1 MNTMGTSDERYIFL
15 GGLTLKEWFDSP
27 EGEASVRDLKETRE
41 RDRRFKQRFAERV
54 KSMAVEEQDRW
65 MAKISASTKR
75 RLEAEVGEFIS
86 ENGVKIGEAEC
97 GDIFQYN
104 HWKAIQIL
112 GCYRFEYTDK
122 EAHEYGHDVFYEI
135 KLMHVWDSPTMC
147 IDGVPVCVDNAY
159 FKTRYEAN
167 KYGEWFVLESKKR
180 YEGISGF
187 IKGEYKIKKI
197 KLSTIEV
204 KINQTKENWRETL

>member
-1 MNTMGTSDERYIFL
+1 MGTSDKRYSFL
-15 GGLTLKEWFDSP
+15 GGLTLEEWFDSP
-27 EGEASVRDLKETRE
+27 EGEASVRDLKETME

-54 KSMAVEEQDRW
+54 KSMTVEEQDRW
-65 MAKISASTKR
+65 MAKISTSTKR
-75 RLEAEVGEFIS
+75 QLEVEVGEFIS

-112 GCYRFEYTDK
+112 DCYRFECTDE
-122 EAHEYGHDVFYEI
+122 EAYEYGHDVFYEI

-159 FKTRYEAN
+159 FKTWHEAN

-180 YEGISGF
+180 YEGNSDF
-187 IKGEYKIKKI
+187 IKGDYKIEKI
-197 KLSTIEV
+197 KLSTIED

>member
-1 MNTMGTSDERYIFL
+1 MNTMSTSDERYSFL
-15 GGLTLKEWFDSP
+15 GGLTLEEWFNSP
-27 EGEASVRDLKETRE
+27 EGEASVRDLKETME

-75 RLEAEVGEFIS
+75 QLETEIGEFIT

-112 GCYRFEYTDK
+112 DCYRFEYTDE
-122 EAHEYGHDVFYEI
+122 EAHEYGQDVFYEI
-135 KLMHVWDSPTMC
+135 KLLHVWDTTLS
-147 IDGVPVCVDNAY
+147 IDGSPVCVDKAY
-159 FKTRYEAN
+159 FKTWYEAN
-167 KYGEWFVLESKKR
+167 KYGEWFVLESKR
-180 YEGISGF
+180 NSDF
-187 IKGEYKIKKI
+187 IKGDYKIEKI
-197 KLSTIEV
+197 KLSTIED
-204 KINQTKENWRETL
+204 KINQTSD

>member
-1 MNTMGTSDERYIFL
+1 MITMGTSDERYSFL
-15 GGLTLKEWFDSP
+15 GGLSLEEWFNSP
-27 EGEASVRDLKETRE
+27 EGEASVRDLKEAIE
-41 RDRRFKQRFAERV
+41 RDSRFKQRFAERV

-65 MAKISASTKR
+65 MAKISTSTKR
-75 RLEAEVGEFIS
+75 QLEVEVGEFIS

-112 GCYRFEYTDK
+112 DCYRFEYTDE

-135 KLMHVWDSPTMC
+135 KLMHVWGSPTMC

-159 FKTRYEAN
+159 FKTWHEAS

-180 YEGISGF
+180 YEGNSDF
-187 IKGEYKIKKI
+187 IKGYYRIEKI
-197 KLSTIEV
+197 KLSTIED